1 MSRSYRKHLV
11 AGHSGCRSEKKDKQI
26 ANRKLRHRVKLVMK
40 KDVESEVLLPV
51 LREVSDVWCMG
62 KDGKGY
68 YGDFVYSHSR
78 LFPHELLIESDW
90 GKNFFQK
97 LKSK

>member
-11 AGHSGCRSEKKDKQI
+11 AGHCYCRSEKKDKQF
-26 ANRKLRHRVKLVMK
+26 ANRKFRHRIRLIIK
-40 KDVESEVLLPV
+40 KDAESEVLPV
-51 LREVSDVWCMG
+51 LREVSDVWNME

-68 YGDFVYSHSR
+68 YGDFVSSHNK
-78 LFPHELLIESDW
+78 LFPHELLAESDW
-90 GKNFFQK
+90 GKKIFRK